1 MVCVIDIGFGNI
13 SSIKNWLSRCVIDF
27 EIVENQRDLSDFKLI
42 ILPGVGSAPS
52 FMKRLR
58 NVKLIQEIDNAN
70 KKRSE
75 NSWNMFRS
83 SNFI

>member
-42 ILPGVGSAPS
+42 ILLKHLIITFWVLVWFNKLLVGDAK
-52 FMKRLR
+52 MIRKY
-58 NVKLIQEIDNAN
+58 I
-70 KKRSE
+70 
-75 NSWNMFRS
+75 NS
-83 SNFI
+83 IG